1 MGIFYK
7 TILVKDFTEGNL
19 DEILENKDRYIV
31 LSTMNQII
39 DMHEKE
45 IGYVLKKE
53 LLKYFPDK
61 IKDEDMRENSRLIEF
76 MSTTYDIKSEP
87 YMTVNL
93 MII

>member
-45 IGYVLKKE
+45 IGYVLKN
-53 LLKYFPDK
+53 Y
-61 IKDEDMRENSRLIEF
+61 
-76 MSTTYDIKSEP
+76 
-87 YMTVNL
+87 
-93 MII
+93 